1 MINNLDINAN
11 KFHTPL
17 CDLLDIKYPLI
28 QAGMSGFTT
37 PELVAS
43 VSNIGA
49 LGILGAARL
58 SSFQLKESISKIK
71 EKTNRPFG
79 VNLLLAPP
87 EPRPK
92 SEEVRKVQDYLNRIR
107 QNQEIPLQSA
117 TTDIKLPPNNVQEK
131 LKIIMEARV
140 PLLSFGLGDPSQI
153 VKEVHEVGI
162 KVMTM
167 VTTVQEALQVARGG
181 TDIIAVQGAEAGGHR
196 STFKLESNTEPPLI
210 GTVALVPQVI
220 DALHSDIQKEIPVVA
235 TGGITDGRGFIA
247 ALSLGASG
255 IILGT
260 RFLTAQENDVFP
272 GYRKSIFNSDGSN
285 TTITKVFT
293 GRYAR
298 SIKNEFID
306 EYTRSGQNPLSWPFQ
321 ALAADD
327 IYNAAQSTNNP
338 NLFPLLAGQG
348 IGNINNNKDQKASEI
363 IQEIMSEA
371 MDVLRNLN
379 DLTK

>member
-1 MINNLDINAN
+1 MINDPDINAN

-43 VSNIGA
+43 VSNAGA

-58 SSFQLKESISKIK
+58 SSTQLKESISKIK
-71 EKTNRPFG
+71 DKTNCPFG

-87 EPRPK
+87 ERQGSK
-92 SEEVRKVQDYLNRIR
+92 EEVRKVQDYFNRIR
-107 QNQEIPLQSA
+107 QNQKIPLQSTIA
-117 TTDIKLPPNNVQEK
+117 DIKLPPNNIQEK
-131 LKIIMEARV
+131 LKIIMEERV
-140 PLLSFGLGDPSQI
+140 PLVSFGLGDPDQI

-181 TDIIAVQGAEAGGHR
+181 PDIIAVQGAEAGGHR
-196 STFKLESNTEPPLI
+196 STFNLESYTEPPLI
-210 GTVALVPQVI
+210 GTIALVPQVI
-220 DALHSDIQKEIPVVA
+220 DALQSDVGKEIPVVA

-255 IILGT
+255 IMLGT
-260 RFLTAQENDVFP
+260 RFLTAQEIDVFP
-272 GYRKSIFNSDGSN
+272 GYRKSIFDSDGSN

-306 EYTRSGQNPLSWPFQ
+306 EYARSGPNPLSWPFQ
-321 ALAADD
+321 AFAADD

-338 NLFPLLAGQG
+338 NFFPLLAGQG
-348 IGNINNNKDQKASEI
+348 IGNIKSKKHQKASEI
-363 IQEIMSEA
+363 IQEIISEA
-371 MDVLRNLN
+371 MDVLKNLN
-379 DLTK
+379 DLAN